1 MSIWGRKIFRKIL
14 RSRYYEQP
22 KMAYDDFGDYGWKNT
37 SEPSSSTQHIKLYMF
52 LCWNSLGPITV
63 RIKYDQ
69 KQIIMEYKASI
80 KTRYAYVSFIIKCIS
95 KCVWS
100 LHLAGV
106 SVKQHRFYDFFHM
119 YLVTSAKKTSN
130 CANMLRWKKMILHD
144 STGCV
149 DSNIQS
155 VFSSYN

>member
-63 RIKYDQ
+63 KMKYDQ

-100 LHLAGV
+100 LYLAGV
-106 SVKQHRFYDFFHM
+106 RVKQHRFYDFFHI
-119 YLVTSAKKTSN
+119 YLVTSAKRQATVQI
-130 CANMLRWKKMILHD
+130 CWGEKKWFCMILL
-144 STGCV
+144 V
-149 DSNIQS
+149 
-155 VFSSYN
+155 V